1 MNLLETGLSDGTKI
15 DLNLETA
22 ADGLILA
29 MGWMVHRKNRGLDT
43 SHETE
48 RGYITLFSFLAL
60 INIDLVFYA
69 YACQKE
75 GAIEATI

>member
-48 RGYITLFSFLAL
+48 RGYITLFPFRL

-69 YACQKE
+69 YACQKA